1 MRAINVTT
9 TPENVGTAF
18 VTVYWMRYKCNILF
32 TLKCSF
38 LCLCN
43 KSHPATLHHAPRG
56 VVFFMQR
63 GGLADVSFLSPFQG
77 KLSLVCQHKSEKL
90 IRACICSQFNES
102 IAVFY
107 TSVSWT
113 LHFCRQLKRPA
124 ERGATCS
131 SLRER
136 VRHTWLAVFLYLGH
150 LTIRQDCLIVVDCRI
165 GYTFHFAILVHTGLF
180 CSSSVLM

>member
-9 TPENVGTAF
+9 TTITPENFGTAF
-18 VTVYWMRYKCNILF
+18 VTVYWMRSKCNILF
-32 TLKCSF
+32 TQKCYILF
-38 LCLCN
+38 ICN
-43 KSHPATLHHAPRG
+43 NSRPAELQHAPRG

-90 IRACICSQFNES
+90 IQACMCRSLS
-102 IAVFY
+102 DHRR
-107 TSVSWT
+107 SLHLSWT

-131 SLRER
+131 SLKER
-136 VRHTWLAVFLYLGH
+136 VRQAWLAGFY
-150 LTIRQDCLIVVDCRI
+150 IR
-165 GYTFHFAILVHTGLF
+165 AI
-180 CSSSVLM
+180 